1 MYVHTHTECVSETRL
16 AVSFL
21 VPPNNTHTFWS
32 CQAQQCSS
40 PYSNQ
45 CLSLLTVFGKGAI
58 MPISREAGNAVCLTD
73 RTGTSRSWAHGNR
86 LIYIHTHTHTLAP
99 WQARSMYAHTYG
111 ASGEG
116 VKKLFMHCSNCMPTV
131 YPLMCVCV
139 CVCVCVCACARVT
152 CVCM

>member
-16 AVSFL
+16 VVSFL

-45 CLSLLTVFGKGAI
+45 CLSPLTLFGKGAI
-58 MPISREAGNAVCLTD
+58 MPISREAGNAVCLID

-86 LIYIHTHTHTLAP
+86 LIYIHTHTHSL
-99 WQARSMYAHTYG
+99 RGKLGRCMHTR
-111 ASGEG
+111 
-116 VKKLFMHCSNCMPTV
+116 TV
-131 YPLMCVCV
+131 HLERVLKSFSCTVVIVCQLY
-139 CVCVCVCACARVT
+139 T
-152 CVCM
+152 H